1 MNTTTATG
9 FLDTLLKERL
19 PPDQYNWLQERLALL
34 NNEDS
39 LRDIHITFGLIPR
52 RLGRQDLAATSE
64 ENATAGTLANGW
76 KLSGWSID
84 MTARVLLLC
93 SIAQQTNR
101 DFGQLFKSMCQTADL
116 GETIS
121 LYRGTALYPQS
132 DLLDRQIGEGLRTN
146 MRAVFEAIAHNNPY
160 PANHFSELRWNHMV
174 LKALF
179 VDSTLYPIHGLDERA
194 NPELARILCDYAHE
208 RWSAN
213 RPVTPELWRCVGP
226 FATDDMIDD
235 LQKAL
240 QSADPLEQQGAVLAL
255 STCPDPRAE
264 QLLVN
269 YPQQSLAVA
278 NGELSWDSIDRQI
291 NQLA

>member
-1 MNTTTATG
+1 MNTTTSTS
-9 FLDTLLKERL
+9 FLDALLKDRL
-19 PPDQYNWLQERLALL
+19 PTEQYDWLQSRLKLL

-52 RLGRQDLAATSE
+52 RLGREDLLVTSHE
-64 ENATAGTLANGW
+64 SATAEALVQGW
-76 KLSGWSID
+76 NLSGWSID

-101 DFGQLFKSMCQTADL
+101 DFAALFKSMCQTADL
-116 GETIS
+116 GESIS

-132 DLLDRQIGEGLRTN
+132 DELDKQIGEGLRTN

-160 PANHFSELRWNHMV
+160 PASHFSELRWNHMV

-179 VDSTLYPIHGLDERA
+179 VDSTLHPIHGLDKRS

-208 RWSAN
+208 RWAAS

-226 FATDDMIDD
+226 HATGDMIDD
-235 LQKAL
+235 LQRAAESKDL
-240 QSADPLEQQGAVLAL
+240 LEQQGAILAL
-255 STCPDPRAE
+255 SSCPDPRAE
-264 QLLVN
+264 KLLEN
-269 YPQQSLAVA
+269 YPAQSRAVA
-278 NGELSWDSIDRQI
+278 NGELSWDSIAKQI
-291 NQLA
+291 DQRG